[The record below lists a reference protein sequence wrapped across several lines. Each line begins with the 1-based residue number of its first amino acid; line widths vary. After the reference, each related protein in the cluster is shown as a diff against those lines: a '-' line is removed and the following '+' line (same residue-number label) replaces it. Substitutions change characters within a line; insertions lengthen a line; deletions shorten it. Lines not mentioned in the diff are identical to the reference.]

1 MPLLEGKGVT
11 KYFGGLAALKDVDF
25 EIEEGEIVGLIGPNG
40 SGKTT
45 LLNCI
50 SGVLVPT
57 SGRIYFLGQ
66 DITGLKPHKI
76 CKLGMGR
83 TFQIPRPFMNMTVL
97 ENTMVCTDG
106 DRERAL
112 EAVRHVNLEEKINVL
127 AKTLTFHERRRLE
140 IARALA
146 VNPKII
152 LLDEVAAGL
161 NPKEIVEFTGLIKK
175 IRDEL
180 GITILWVEHVMKA
193 IMTTAE
199 RIIVLNKGTKI
210 TEGTPKEVAENPEVI
225 EAYLGEE
232 YKIDLWR
239 GTAC

>member
-76 CKLGMGR
+76 CKLGIGR

-127 AKTLTFHERRRLE
+127 SKTLTFHERRRLE

-161 NPKEIVEFTGLIKK
+161 NPKEIVEFTGLIRK

-232 YKIDLWR
+232 YKID
-239 GTAC
+239 

>member
-76 CKLGMGR
+76 CKLGIGR

-161 NPKEIVEFTGLIKK
+161 NPKEIVEFTGLIRK

-199 RIIVLNKGTKI
+199 RIMVLNKGTKI

-232 YKIDLWR
+232 YKID
-239 GTAC
+239 

>member
-76 CKLGMGR
+76 CKLGIGR

-127 AKTLTFHERRRLE
+127 SKTLTFHERRRLE

-161 NPKEIVEFTGLIKK
+161 NPKEIVEFTGLIRK

-199 RIIVLNKGTKI
+199 RIMVLNKGTKI

-232 YKIDLWR
+232 YKID
-239 GTAC
+239 

>member
-161 NPKEIVEFTGLIKK
+161 NPKEIVEFTGLIRK

-232 YKIDLWR
+232 YKID
-239 GTAC
+239 

>member
-11 KYFGGLAALKDVDF
+11 KYFGGLAALKDVNF

-57 SGRIYFLGQ
+57 SGQIFFFGR

-76 CKLGMGR
+76 CKLGIGR

-97 ENTMVCTDG
+97 ENAMVCTDG
-106 DRERAL
+106 DEEKAM
-112 EAVRHVNLEEKINVL
+112 EAIRHVNLEEKRNVL

-140 IARALA
+140 VARALA

-161 NPKEIVEFTGLIKK
+161 NPKEIVEFTGLIRK

-232 YKIDLWR
+232 YKIE
-239 GTAC
+239 

>member
-97 ENTMVCTDG
+97 ENAMVCTDG

-161 NPKEIVEFTGLIKK
+161 NPKEIVEFTGLIRK

-232 YKIDLWR
+232 YKID
-239 GTAC
+239 

>member
-50 SGVLVPT
+50 SGVLIPT

-161 NPKEIVEFTGLIKK
+161 NPKEIVEFTGLIRK

-232 YKIDLWR
+232 YKID
-239 GTAC
+239 